1 MKSKYKNKPIDNIE
15 NLYNIKD
22 IYKNHYI
29 NNENNAVVIYEITP
43 IVITDNINE
52 TQDKIY
58 EFYLEFLKTIDF
70 DFKIYIENDYYEVK
84 NQNITT
90 NEYKESL
97 REEYFNNLKELVNK
111 NQVFIKTFYLI
122 VTVKNINEL
131 KELDRHINI
140 LKNIGLEIK
149 LLDSKQKIEYVLY
162 KSINRR

>member
-22 IYKNHYI
+22 IYENHYI